1 MNKPLVPEDIKRLRA
16 SVYFFRA
23 AAATLRAH
31 VNRSTPERAAR
42 DLFERDVVTEIVL
55 KAASNPA
62 QIATPSWAGALA
74 ATAVEDAVMQI
85 SSVSAFAALAQKG
98 LKLDFGSYAQIKAPG
113 RIVDAN
119 DGGTWIAE
127 GAPVTIRAQRITR
140 GALLEPRKLIVI
152 AGFTA
157 EVIAQSN
164 ITEVSRAIISEGL
177 SLKLDA
183 TAFDANV
190 GDASRPAGLC
200 HGIAGLT
207 ATPGG
212 GLNALVGD
220 LKQLMAALVTAG
232 GGRDPTIV
240 THPTQALTLALL
252 AGPRFDIP
260 VLRSTPFR
268 PAPSSWL
275 KRVRW
280 PPHSR
285 MWPSSRSALIRF

>member
-119 DGGTWIAE
+119 DGGTWIA
-127 GAPVTIRAQRITR
+127 
-140 GALLEPRKLIVI
+140 
-152 AGFTA
+152 
-157 EVIAQSN
+157 
-164 ITEVSRAIISEGL
+164 
-177 SLKLDA
+177 
-183 TAFDANV
+183 
-190 GDASRPAGLC
+190 GLC

-212 GLNALVGD
+212 GLNPLLGD